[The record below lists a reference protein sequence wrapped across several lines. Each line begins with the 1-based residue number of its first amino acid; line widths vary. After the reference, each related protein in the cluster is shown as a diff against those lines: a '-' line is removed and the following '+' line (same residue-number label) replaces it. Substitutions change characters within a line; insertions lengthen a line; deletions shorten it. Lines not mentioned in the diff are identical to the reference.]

1 MLILRGASYEYGGAA
16 EERERKANFLER
28 ESGEMIVERE
38 NGGNSL
44 GTLESSGEGFRTDK
58 TIFNV
63 TAVHDYLSHRRILI
77 GSL

>member
-16 EERERKANFLER
+16 EERE
-28 ESGEMIVERE
+28 SGQMIVERE

-58 TIFNV
+58 TMFNV